1 MTLTLT
7 VRRGDGRVAAEIKEE
22 KYRTGKG
29 ETQMVKGL
37 AHACNIL
44 IRECA
49 HVRKGEEVLVLADD
63 AQERDLVSGLAAAV
77 SRAGARAI
85 SMLYPVIAPYREP
98 PRSVVLAMKNAP
110 VVLACGTTPMAAE
123 VIKESLESGARMLSM
138 FRISPESFA
147 RTVPIDYRRLKREMR
162 KIKDI
167 LDGSGNVEIASP
179 AGTEF
184 KVQMAGRPT
193 KLALGSVRKAGEVDH
208 IAAGAIGVAPLE
220 GTAEGRIVVD
230 GTILGFG
237 RAFDPV
243 TLDIRAGKIVK
254 IKGGGNWKGLRRLLR
269 RDQHAP
275 WVCEIGLGVN
285 PKARLVGGPEDERV
299 RGSVHVG
306 FGENRFFEGTIA
318 SASHMDGTMLRATLR
333 VDGKELVKGGRLLI

>member
-1 MTLTLT
+1 MGKSL
-7 VRRGDGRVAAEIKEE
+7 VR
-22 KYRTGKG
+22 
-29 ETQMVKGL
+29 
-37 AHACNIL
+37 ACNIL

-63 AQERDLVSGLAAAV
+63 AQDRVLVVGLASAV

-85 SMLYPVIAPYREP
+85 SMIYPEITPYRDP
-98 PRSVVLAMKNAP
+98 PRSVVLAMKAAP

-147 RTVPIDYRRLKREMR
+147 RTVPIDYRMLKREMEKIR
-162 KIKDI
+162 KI
-167 LDGSGNVEIASP
+167 LDGSQTVEITSP
-179 AGTEF
+179 AGTQF
-184 KVQMAGRPT
+184 KVRMAGRST

-230 GTILGFG
+230 GTVLGFG

-243 TLDIRAGKIVK
+243 TLDIRAGKIMK
-254 IKGGGNWKGLRRLLR
+254 IKGGRNWKGLRQLLH
-269 RDQHAP
+269 RDEYAS

-318 SASHMDGTMLRATLR
+318 SASHMDGTMLKATLK
-333 VDGKELVKGGRLLI
+333 VDGKEIVRNGRLLI

>member
-1 MTLTLT
+1 M
-7 VRRGDGRVAAEIKEE
+7 
-22 KYRTGKG
+22 GKG
-29 ETQMVKGL
+29 L
-37 AHACNIL
+37 PRACNIL

-49 HVRKGEEVLVLADD
+49 HVQKGEEVLVLADE
-63 AQERDLVSGLAAAV
+63 AQDRDLVLELAAAV
-77 SRAGARAI
+77 ARVGARAI
-85 SMLYPVIAPYREP
+85 SMIYPVIAPYREP

-110 VVLACGTTPMAAE
+110 VVLACGTTPMGAE
-123 VIKESLESGARMLSM
+123 VIKETLESGARMLSM

-147 RTVPIDYRRLKREMR
+147 RTVPIDYRSLKREMEKIR
-162 KIKDI
+162 KI
-167 LDGSGNVEIASP
+167 LDRCRTVEITSP
-179 AGTEF
+179 AGTQF

-193 KLALGSVRKAGEVDH
+193 KLALGSVRRAGEVDH

-243 TLDIRAGKIVK
+243 TLEVRDGKILNVK
-254 IKGGGNWKGLRRLLR
+254 GARNWKGLRQLLQ
-269 RDQHAP
+269 RDRYAP

-306 FGENRFFEGTIA
+306 FGENRFFGGTIA
-318 SASHMDGTMLRATLR
+318 SASHMDGTMLKATLK
-333 VDGKELVKGGRLLI
+333 VDGKEIVRNGKLLI

>member
-1 MTLTLT
+1 M
-7 VRRGDGRVAAEIKEE
+7 G
-22 KYRTGKG
+22 
-29 ETQMVKGL
+29 KGL
-37 AHACNIL
+37 ARACNIL

-49 HVRKGEEVLVLADD
+49 HVQKGEEVLVLADE
-63 AQERDLVSGLAAAV
+63 AQDRDLVLELAAAAARV
-77 SRAGARAI
+77 GARAI
-85 SMLYPVIAPYREP
+85 AMIYPVIAPYREP

-110 VVLACGTTPMAAE
+110 VVLACGTTPMGAE
-123 VIKESLESGARMLSM
+123 VIKETLESGARMLSM

-147 RTVPIDYRRLKREMR
+147 RTVPIDYRRLKREMEKIR
-162 KIKDI
+162 KI
-167 LDGSGNVEIASP
+167 LDRCRTVEITSP
-179 AGTEF
+179 AGTQF

-193 KLALGSVRKAGEVDH
+193 KLALGSVRRAGEVDH

-243 TLDIRAGKIVK
+243 TFEVRDGKILNVK
-254 IKGGGNWKGLRRLLR
+254 GARNWKGLRQLLQ
-269 RDQHAP
+269 RDRYAP

-306 FGENRFFEGTIA
+306 FGENRFFGGTIA
-318 SASHMDGTMLRATLR
+318 SASHMDGTMLKATLK
-333 VDGKELVKGGRLLI
+333 VDGKEIVRNGKLLI

>member
-1 MTLTLT
+1 
-7 VRRGDGRVAAEIKEE
+7 VARV
-22 KYRTGKG
+22 
-29 ETQMVKGL
+29 
-37 AHACNIL
+37 
-44 IRECA
+44 
-49 HVRKGEEVLVLADD
+49 
-63 AQERDLVSGLAAAV
+63 
-77 SRAGARAI
+77 GARAI
-85 SMLYPVIAPYREP
+85 SMIYPVIAPYREP

-110 VVLACGTTPMAAE
+110 VVLACGTTPMGAE
-123 VIKESLESGARMLSM
+123 VIKETLESGARMLSM

-147 RTVPIDYRRLKREMR
+147 RTVPIDYRRLKREMEKIR
-162 KIKDI
+162 KI
-167 LDGSGNVEIASP
+167 LDRCRTVEITSP
-179 AGTEF
+179 AGTQF

-193 KLALGSVRKAGEVDH
+193 KLALGSVRRAGEVDH

-243 TLDIRAGKIVK
+243 TLEVRDGKILNVK
-254 IKGGGNWKGLRRLLR
+254 GARNWKGLRQLLQ
-269 RDQHAP
+269 RDRYAP

-306 FGENRFFEGTIA
+306 FGENRFFGGTIA
-318 SASHMDGTMLRATLR
+318 SASHMDGTMLKATLK
-333 VDGKELVKGGRLLI
+333 VDGKEIVRNGKLLI